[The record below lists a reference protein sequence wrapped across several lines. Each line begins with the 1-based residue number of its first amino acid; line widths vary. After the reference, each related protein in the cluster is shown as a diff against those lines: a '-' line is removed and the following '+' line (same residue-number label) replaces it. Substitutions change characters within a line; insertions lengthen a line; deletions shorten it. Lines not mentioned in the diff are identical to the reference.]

1 MRQIVDKIEQD
12 LPSYKSIPFWSW
24 NDKLEESE
32 LRKQIREMHELDMGG
47 FFMHARGGLE
57 TEYLSEDWFDCIR
70 ACMDEAKKLGMQAWS
85 YDENGW
91 PSGFAGGA
99 LLKDKKNL
107 AMAMEYKFGLFP
119 EKNENIIAVYKKME
133 DGSFVW
139 IQNEQQAIIVKDS
152 MQEQNVNVAV
162 KAVLQ
167 NQVADSAQNV
177 SLKENETQDASL
189 EADEYLILYKRYDKS
204 YVDTLNP
211 EVTEKFIK
219 ATHELYQAKLAA
231 EDFGTGKVMPGF
243 FTDEPQYYRWG
254 NSYSDTL
261 PEQFEKVYGYSIFEK
276 LPAVFFDIEGAE
288 KFRYDYYYLTHKLFI
303 NNFIKKIYEWCEAN
317 NVQLTGHAVEETS
330 LDWQMTCAG
339 GVMPFYQYEHI
350 PGIDYLGRGIADD
363 IAPKQLG
370 SACAQLGRKKAISE
384 MFGCCGWDVSPREL
398 KRIAEVQYVNGVNLM
413 CQHLY
418 PYSER
423 GQRKRDY
430 PLHYSTH
437 NPWSAKMKEFN
448 GYFARLGAAVAQGT
462 EYAPIL
468 VIHPIHGA
476 YCKYKKYQNALTEI
490 EHHFFALSR
499 LLGENQIP
507 YHYGDEWMIA
517 DMAKVEGNRI
527 QIGCCTYEAVIVPFT
542 YSLDKST
549 CELLKTYMENGGKV
563 WLYHDVPERVDGEV
577 AELPWLHST
586 MSLDDIKALRD
597 VVIEKE
603 GNNVSQLRKMTRF
616 LDETGEKRLV
626 YITNI
631 REEVLEHITVT
642 LPAGNWASY
651 SMLTKELKPVCG
663 VEEDG
668 KIKLTLSFTEG
679 ESYVFVAGEA
689 IQESDVEVC
698 DINIDVAL
706 LEQQVTE
713 NQKTHSCVN
722 ETYTNLE
729 VKTSKTDATLEEI
742 LEETCNSTDIEN
754 DLKNIDLNELRQDT
768 FINIPNVVTLARPVE
783 NCLTLDTAAL
793 SKDGVEYEEPLAI
806 VGIRDNLLRE
816 QYEGDVYLK
825 FSYQVEDIPTKLRFA
840 IEPMYEQVWV
850 NGTEVVPDKEKYWFD
865 KSFATADIAALTKQG
880 TNEIVVRVYHK
891 QRDYV
896 YYVLYGDGDITE
908 SLRNCLSFDVEIESM
923 YLLGEFGLRC
933 DGTFTERQHRSVTF
947 EGEFVL
953 VKQPKTVSSYDV
965 VQSGFPFYAGEMP
978 LTFSYAYSKGLPTVL
993 NLDGRFATAEVM
1005 VNGVAVGTMLFKT
1018 TMDLADYLQEGENTI
1033 TVTLCNSMRNAMG
1046 PHHRDDP
1053 EPYSVGPY
1061 TFSFEKGWNGR
1072 NCSAYMEWYAF
1083 VRYGLTATK

>member
-1 MRQIVDKIEQD
+1 MKNIINKIEQD
-12 LPSYKSIPFWSW
+12 MPSYKSIPFWSW
-24 NDKLEESE
+24 NDKLEETE
-32 LRKQIREMHELDMGG
+32 LRKQIQEMHELDMGG

-70 ACMDEAKKLGMQAWS
+70 VCMDEAKKLGMQAWS

-107 AMAMEYKFGLFP
+107 AMAMEYKFGPFP
-119 EKNENIIAVYKKME
+119 EEDENIIAVYKKMQ

-139 IQNEQQAIIVKDS
+139 ITQNEQPETSTEK
-152 MQEQNVNVAV
+152 N
-162 KAVLQ
+162 LTQ
-167 NQVADSAQNV
+167 NQVTDAVQKASSNV
-177 SLKENETQDASL
+177 DETQNASS
-189 EADEYLILYKRYDKS
+189 EAEQYLILYKRYDKS

-211 EVTEKFIK
+211 EVTEQFIK

-261 PEQFEKVYGYSIFEK
+261 PEQFEKAYGYSIFEK
-276 LPAVFFDIEGAE
+276 LPAVFFDFEGAE

-303 NNFIKKIYEWCEAN
+303 NNFIKKIYEWCEEN
-317 NVQLTGHAVEETS
+317 NVELTGHAVEETS

-437 NPWSAKMKEFN
+437 NPWSSKMKEFN
-448 GYFARLGAAVAQGT
+448 SYFARLGAALAQGT

-476 YCKYKKYQNALTEI
+476 YCKYKKYQNTLTEI

-507 YHYGDEWMIA
+507 YHYGDEWMME
-517 DMAKVEGNRI
+517 DMAKVEGDRI

-563 WLYHDVPERVDGEV
+563 WLYQGVPERVDGEV

-586 MSLDDIKALRD
+586 VSLDEMKVLRD
-597 VVIEKE
+597 VVMEKE
-603 GNNVSQLRKMTRF
+603 GNNVSQLRKMTRL

-631 REEVLEHITVT
+631 REEELENITVT

-651 SMLTKELKPVCG
+651 CMLTKELQPICG

-668 KIKLTLSFTEG
+668 KVKLTLSFTDG
-679 ESYVFVAGEA
+679 ESYVFVSEEA
-689 IQESDVEVC
+689 ELDAKVCDSIDEKQISVHMESDSNNANESEVQ
-698 DINIDVAL
+698 N
-706 LEQQVTE
+706 
-713 NQKTHSCVN
+713 
-722 ETYTNLE
+722 
-729 VKTSKTDATLEEI
+729 
-742 LEETCNSTDIEN
+742 TCIPV
-754 DLKNIDLNELRQDT
+754 
-768 FINIPNVVTLARPVE
+768 PNVVTLARPVE

-816 QYEGDVYLK
+816 QYEGDIYLK
-825 FSYQVEDIPTKLRFA
+825 FTYQVEDIPTKLRFA
-840 IEPMYEQVWV
+840 IEPMYDQVWV

-880 TNEIVVRVYHK
+880 MNEIVVKVYHK

-896 YYVLYGDGDITE
+896 YYVLHGDGDITE
-908 SLRNCLSFDVEIESM
+908 ALRNCLSFDVEIESM

-933 DGTFTERQHRSVTF
+933 DGTFTERERRSVTY

-953 VKQPKTVSSYDV
+953 VKQPETVSSYDV
-965 VQSGFPFYAGEMP
+965 VRSGFPFYAGEMP
-978 LTFSYAYSKGLPTVL
+978 LTFSYEYSKGLPTVL
-993 NLDGRFATAEVM
+993 YLDGRFATAEVT
-1005 VNGVAVGTMLFKT
+1005 VNDLAAGTMLFKNK
-1018 TMDLADYLQEGENTI
+1018 MDLADFLQEGENTI
-1033 TVTLCNSMRNAMG
+1033 TVTLCNSMRNTMG

-1072 NCSAYMEWYAF
+1072 YCAGYVEWYAF
-1083 VRYGLTATK
+1083 VRYGLTDSE

>member
-1 MRQIVDKIEQD
+1 MKNIVNKIEQD
-12 LPSYKSIPFWSW
+12 MPSYKSIPFWSW
-24 NDKLEESE
+24 NDKLEETE
-32 LRKQIREMHELDMGG
+32 LRNQIREMHELEMGG

-70 ACMDEAKKLGMQAWS
+70 VCMDEAKKLGMQAWS

-107 AMAMEYKFGLFP
+107 AMAMEYKFGPFP
-119 EKNENIIAVYKKME
+119 EEAENIIAVYKKME

-139 IQNEQQAIIVKDS
+139 MTQKEQTA
-152 MQEQNVNVAV
+152 E
-162 KAVLQ
+162 
-167 NQVADSAQNV
+167 
-177 SLKENETQDASL
+177 
-189 EADEYLILYKRYDKS
+189 DEDYLILYKHYDKS

-211 EVTEKFIK
+211 EVTEQFIK

-254 NSYSDTL
+254 NGYSDTL
-261 PEQFEKVYGYSIFEK
+261 PEQFEKAYGYSIFEK

-288 KFRYDYYYLTHKLFI
+288 KFRYDYYYLMHKLFI
-303 NNFIKKIYEWCEAN
+303 NNFIKKIYEWCEEN
-317 NVQLTGHAVEETS
+317 NVELTGHAVEETS
-330 LDWQMTCAG
+330 LDWQMTCIG

-363 IAPKQLG
+363 LAPKQLG

-448 GYFARLGAAVAQGT
+448 RYFARLGAALAQGN

-507 YHYGDEWMIA
+507 YHYGDEWMMA
-517 DMAKVEGNRI
+517 DMAKVEGDRI
-527 QIGCCTYEAVIVPFT
+527 RIGCCTYEAVIVPFT

-549 CELLKTYMENGGKV
+549 CELLKTYIENGGKV

-577 AELPWLHST
+577 VELPWLHST

-603 GNNVSQLRKMTRF
+603 GNNVLQLRKMTRL

-631 REEVLEHITVT
+631 REEALEHITVT

-651 SMLTKELKPVCG
+651 NMMTKELKPVCG

-679 ESYVFVAGEA
+679 ESYVFVCGEA
-689 IQESDVEVC
+689 MQEIDMQSDSSK
-698 DINIDVAL
+698 
-706 LEQQVTE
+706 QQVMSDEIVSLEKQGVE
-713 NQKTHSCVN
+713 NCVV
-722 ETYTNLE
+722 EKQVITN
-729 VKTSKTDATLEEI
+729 T
-742 LEETCNSTDIEN
+742 EN
-754 DLKNIDLNELRQDT
+754 DLKNIDSSESQKDT
-768 FINIPNVVTLARPVE
+768 FIKIPDIVALAKPVE

-793 SKDGVEYEEPLAI
+793 SKDGVKYEEPLAI

-816 QYEGDVYLK
+816 KYEGDVYLK
-825 FSYQVEDIPTKLRFA
+825 FTYQVEDIPTKLRFA

-865 KSFATADIAALTKQG
+865 KSFATADISALTKQG
-880 TNEIVVRVYHK
+880 MNEIVVRVYHK

-933 DGTFTERQHRSVTF
+933 DGTFTERQHRSVTY

-953 VKQPKTVSSYDV
+953 VKQPETVSSYDV

-993 NLDGRFATAEVM
+993 NLDGRFATAEVT

-1018 TMDLADYLQEGENTI
+1018 TMDLADYLQEGENMVA
-1033 TVTLCNSMRNAMG
+1033 VTLCNSMRNAMG

-1061 TFSFEKGWNGR
+1061 TFSFEKGWDGR
-1072 NCSAYMEWYAF
+1072 NCAAYMEWYAF
-1083 VRYGLTATK
+1083 VRYGLTASK

>member
-1 MRQIVDKIEQD
+1 MRHIVDKIEQD
-12 LPSYKSIPFWSW
+12 MPSYKSIPFWSW
-24 NDKLEESE
+24 NDKLEETE

-70 ACMDEAKKLGMQAWS
+70 VCMNEAKKLGMQAWS

-107 AMAMEYKFGLFP
+107 AIAMEYKFGPFP
-119 EKNENIIAVYKKME
+119 QEDENIIAVYKKMQ

-139 IQNEQQAIIVKDS
+139 VTQKEQPKTS
-152 MQEQNVNVAV
+152 TEKNLMQKQNVDE
-162 KAVLQ
+162 LQ
-167 NQVADSAQNV
+167 NVYSDAEET
-177 SLKENETQDASL
+177 ENTHSNTE
-189 EADEYLILYKRYDKS
+189 EYLILYKRYDKS

-211 EVTEKFIK
+211 EVTELFIK
-219 ATHELYQAKLAA
+219 ETHKLYQAKLAA

-254 NSYSDTL
+254 NAYSDTL
-261 PEQFEKVYGYSIFEK
+261 PEQFEKTYGYSIFEK
-276 LPAVFFDIEGAE
+276 LPAVFFDFEGAE
-288 KFRYDYYYLTHKLFI
+288 KFRYDYYYLMHKLFI
-303 NNFIKKIYEWCEAN
+303 NSFIKKIYEWCEEN
-317 NVQLTGHAVEETS
+317 NVELTGHAVEETS
-330 LDWQMTCAG
+330 LDGQMMCIG

-350 PGIDYLGRGIADD
+350 PGIDYLGRGISDD

-370 SACAQLGRKKAISE
+370 SVCAQLGQKKAISE

-418 PYSER
+418 PYSEK

-430 PLHYSTH
+430 PLHYSKH
-437 NPWSAKMKEFN
+437 NPWSAKMKDFN
-448 GYFARLGAAVAQGT
+448 TYFARLGSTVAQGT
-462 EYAPIL
+462 EFAPIL

-476 YCKYKKYQNALTEI
+476 YCKYKKYQNTLGEI

-507 YHYGDEWMIA
+507 YHYGDEWMME
-517 DMAKVEGNRI
+517 DMAQVEGDRI
-527 QIGCCTYEAVIVPFT
+527 KIGCCTYEAVIVPFT

-549 CELLKTYMENGGKV
+549 CELLKTYMEHGGKV
-563 WLYHDVPERVDGEV
+563 WLYQGVPERVDGEV
-577 AELPWLHST
+577 AELPWLQSNV
-586 MSLDDIKALRD
+586 SLEEIKALRD
-597 VVIEKE
+597 VIIEKD
-603 GNNVSQLRKMTRF
+603 GNNVPQLRKMTR
-616 LDETGEKRLV
+616 LLGESAEKRIV

-631 REEVLEHITVT
+631 REEELENITVT
-642 LPAGNWASY
+642 LPAGNWANY
-651 SMLTKELKPVCG
+651 SMLTKELLPVCG
-663 VEEDG
+663 EEENG
-668 KIKLTLSFTEG
+668 NVVVTLSFTDG
-679 ESYVFVAGEA
+679 ESYVFVSGEA
-689 IQESDVEVC
+689 IQDVDRNER
-698 DINIDVAL
+698 DTNIDFGL
-706 LEQQVTE
+706 LEQKVMNADSVALKKQVAE
-713 NQKTHSCVN
+713 NCEMDVLVQKTYTTVDVKNGERDVMFEEMHSDTEGGNNSQKV
-722 ETYTNLE
+722 
-729 VKTSKTDATLEEI
+729 TSEEMH
-742 LEETCNSTDIEN
+742 
-754 DLKNIDLNELRQDT
+754 QDT
-768 FINIPNVVTLARPVE
+768 FIKIPNVVTLAKPVE

-793 SKDGVEYEEPLAI
+793 SKDGIEYEEPLAI

-816 QYEGDVYLK
+816 RYEGYVYLK
-825 FSYQVEDIPTKLRFA
+825 FTYQVEELPTKLRFA

-850 NGTEVVPDKEKYWFD
+850 NGTEVVPNKDKYWFD
-865 KSFATADIAALTKQG
+865 KAFATADIAALTKQG
-880 TNEIVVRVYHK
+880 TNEIVVKVYHK

-908 SLRNCLSFDVEIESM
+908 ALRNCLSFDVEIESM

-953 VKQPKTVSSYDV
+953 VKQPETVSSYDV
-965 VQSGFPFYAGEMP
+965 VRSGFPFYAGEMP
-978 LTFSYAYSKGLPTVL
+978 LTFSYEYRKGLPTVL

-1005 VNGVAVGTMLFKT
+1005 VNGIEAGTMLFKT
-1018 TMDLADYLQEGENTI
+1018 TMDLADYLQEGKNTI
-1033 TVTLCNSMRNAMG
+1033 TVTLCNSMRNTMG

-1053 EPYSVGPY
+1053 EPYSVGPH

-1072 NCSAYMEWYAF
+1072 ECAGYIEWYAF
-1083 VRYGLTATK
+1083 VRYGLTDSE